1 MPERK
6 NVKMPLIKETTSYPL
21 ISWSDHERVQL
32 IPIPYDK
39 KDKVVQIVRE
49 NEEQLEE
56 EVRNVLKHGGC
67 MGIILNTV
75 SRVQK
80 IAKFIQDKFPEAK
93 VLIDHSQFILPDRLE
108 HEKEIFELCWK
119 TFGE

>member
-1 MPERK
+1 MQAYAGKKKCK
-6 NVKMPLIKETTSYPL
+6 NVLIKETTSYPL

-39 KDKVVQIVRE
+39 KDRVVQIVRE

-67 MGIILNTV
+67 MGIILNLFQECRKLQN
-75 SRVQK
+75 SYRINFRKQK
-80 IAKFIQDKFPEAK
+80 Y
-93 VLIDHSQFILPDRLE
+93 
-108 HEKEIFELCWK
+108 
-119 TFGE
+119 